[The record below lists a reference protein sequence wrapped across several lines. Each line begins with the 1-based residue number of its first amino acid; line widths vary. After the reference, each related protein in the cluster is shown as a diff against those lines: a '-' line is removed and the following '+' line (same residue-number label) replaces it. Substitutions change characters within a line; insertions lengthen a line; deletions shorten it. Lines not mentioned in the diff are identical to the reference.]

1 MRILAFSDLH
11 LSRTQ
16 ARLLVKA
23 SARAD
28 LVVAA
33 GDFCNMRKGLEL
45 AMEMLSGINCPIIA
59 VPGNAESFDELKAVA
74 LPNMHVLHG
83 SEVTLK
89 GVQFFGI
96 GYAVPAPPFGD
107 WSMNLSELE
116 AKTMLTLCQRAD
128 VLISHSPPKG
138 YGDRTSTGISAGSVS
153 VLQAID
159 EIQPRLALFGHVHD
173 SWGYRGQIGQTQL
186 ANLGPVPSVFELD

>member
-1 MRILAFSDLH
+1 MKILAFSDLH
-11 LSRTQ
+11 MSRGR
-16 ARLLVKA
+16 AELLTVA
-23 SARAD
+23 AEQAD
-28 LVVAA
+28 LVIGA
-33 GDFCNMRKGLEL
+33 GDFCNMREGLDV
-45 AMEMLSGINCPIIA
+45 AMHLLSGITAPLVM